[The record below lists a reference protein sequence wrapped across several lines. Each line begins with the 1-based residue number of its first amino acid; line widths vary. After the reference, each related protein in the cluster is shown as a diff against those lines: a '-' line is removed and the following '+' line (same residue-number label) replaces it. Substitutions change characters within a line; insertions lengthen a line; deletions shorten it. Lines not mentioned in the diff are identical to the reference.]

1 MKVIKRILIIAGVLL
16 LLLVVA
22 AFTIPFLFKDKLLAF
37 AKTEIN
43 ATLNAKVDFQDVSL
57 SLFRSFPNLSFQL
70 QNFSVTGID
79 AFEGVRLAGGQS
91 AEFTLDLMS
100 VLGGSGPV
108 EIKSVHLEKPEIN
121 IHVLKNG
128 VANYDIVKPSDAPE
142 APAEAVDYSGFQ
154 VNLREYS
161 INGANVLY
169 DDKSGDVFLEIKNL
183 NHSGEGNFTIDVFD
197 LRTQTA
203 IGALTVAQG
212 GINFLNSAKANLEAT
227 FNIDQK
233 NSKYTLKDNILLLN
247 ELKLNAAGFVQMPPE
262 GDDIAMDLKFS
273 TPQNDFKS
281 LFSLI
286 PSAYIEG
293 YENVKVN
300 GKFDL
305 AGEVKGVFNGEKEQY
320 PAFRIQMAVENG
332 DVKYPDLPMGI
343 ANIQAKVDVNSP
355 TSNFDNMVVNISRF
369 AMKVGNN
376 PFEGKFLLK
385 TPISDPDV
393 DAVAKGVINLGELA
407 QAFPMQGIDQIRGI
421 ISADISAKTRLS
433 YIENKDYERV
443 NMNGKM
449 GLKDLIYRT
458 ADMATVNIRDAQM
471 DFTPQNV
478 QLNRFDAKLGKS
490 DIQASGAIDN
500 ILAYFS
506 PKKTMTGTLKVR
518 SNYFDANEWLTE
530 EAPATTTA
538 APQQPVTPATE
549 EATAGGE
556 RPFDRFDFTMDAKM
570 NELVYGDYRVLNAV
584 LKGNAKPNRLQVETI
599 GAQIGKSD
607 ILASGVITDAFDYL
621 FDDGTLGGNIQLRS
635 KLLDLN
641 QFMTT
646 DPAAA
651 AATTGSTTAPATT
664 ESLDPIEVPANIAMT
679 IQADIDR
686 LIYTNMVLEDLKGKL
701 VVENQSVVL
710 EDATTRTL
718 GGTMNI
724 AGGYD
729 TKNVENPA
737 FNFKFDLKK
746 MDFQKSFATFNTFQ
760 KLAPIGKFIE
770 GLFNTTL
777 IMEGRLGKD
786 MMPDLSSLSA
796 QGFLQTINGVIK
808 GFKPLQ
814 AIGNSLNV
822 KELKDNLKLTDSK
835 NWFEVKN
842 GAVELKEFDY
852 KVQGIDMKIGGT
864 HSLTQDMDYKVKA
877 KVPRKLLEQNAVGA
891 AASSGLNALQKEAS
905 KYGVN
910 LKQSEFVN
918 VLINLTGSITDPK
931 VKLQLL
937 GADGEATLGEAAKDQ
952 VNAELDKQKEVL
964 RQKAEAELEKGK
976 EIVKEKVNQ
985 AADTARAVINKKVEE
1000 AKDKATEVVKEK
1012 IGEKAGTVLDST
1024 ARKKVDEALEG
1035 AGKGSKDKIKE
1046 ELDKFNPF
1054 KKKKDGEKKDGGG

>member
-1 MKVIKRILIIAGVLL
+1 MKVLKRILMIAGILL
-16 LLLVVA
+16 LLLVAA
-22 AFTIPFLFKDKLLAF
+22 AFTIPFLFKDKLMAF

-43 ATLNAKVDFQDVSL
+43 ATLNAKVDFEDVSL

-70 QNFSVTGID
+70 QNFSVTGTE
-79 AFEGVRLAGGQS
+79 AFEGIRLAGGQS
-91 AEFTLDLMS
+91 AAFTLDLMS
-100 VLGGSGPV
+100 VLSGNGPV
-108 EIKSVHLEKPEIN
+108 EIKSVHLQNPEIN
-121 IHVLKNG
+121 IHVLKDG
-128 VANYDIVKPSDAPE
+128 TANYDIVKPSEEPE
-142 APAEAVDYSGFQ
+142 EVPAEEVDYSGLK

-161 INGANVLY
+161 IAGANILY
-169 DDKSGDVFLEIKNL
+169 DDKSSDVFLEIKNL

-197 LRTQTA
+197 LNTRTA
-203 IGALTVAQG
+203 IESMTVSQG
-212 GINFLNSAKANLEAT
+212 GISFLNKAKANLDAI

-233 NSKYTLKDNILLLN
+233 NGKYTLKDNVLRIN
-247 ELKLNAAGFVQMPPE
+247 ELQLNAAGFVQLPPE
-262 GDDIAMDLKFS
+262 GDDIGMDLKFS

-300 GKFDL
+300 GKFNL
-305 AGEVKGVFNGEKEQY
+305 AAEAKGIYNGEKEQF
-320 PAFRIQMAVENG
+320 PAFHLQMAVENG
-332 DVKYPDLPMGI
+332 DVKYPDLPLGI
-343 ANIQAKVDVNSP
+343 ANIQTKVDVNSP
-355 TSNFDNMVVNISRF
+355 NSNFDNMVVDVSRF
-369 AMKVGNN
+369 AMKVGKN

-393 DAVAKGVINLGELA
+393 DAVAKGVINLSELA
-407 QAFPMQGIDQIRGI
+407 QAFPMQGIEQIKGI
-421 ISADISAKTRLS
+421 ISADIAAKTRLS
-433 YIENKDYERV
+433 YIENQEYERV
-443 NMNGKM
+443 NMDGQM
-449 GLKDLIYRT
+449 SLKDLVYRT
-458 ADMATVNIRDAQM
+458 ADMPTVNIRDAQM

-490 DIQASGAIDN
+490 DIQASGYINN

-518 SNYFDANEWLTE
+518 SNYFDANEWLDE
-530 EAPATTTA
+530 ETTTTA
-538 APQQPVTPATE
+538 APAPQQPVTPVDGET
-549 EATAGGE
+549 TAAGE

-570 NELVYGDYRVLNAV
+570 NEIVYSDYHILDAV
-584 LKGNAKPNRLQVETI
+584 LVGNAKPNRLEVQRI
-599 GAQIGKSD
+599 GAQVGKSD
-607 ILASGVITDAFDYL
+607 FQASGVITDAFDYL
-621 FDDGTLGGNIQLRS
+621 FDDGTLGGDIQLRS

-646 DPAAA
+646 DPAVA

-664 ESLDPIEVPANIAMT
+664 DNLEPIQVPANIAMT
-679 IQADIDR
+679 IQADVDKV
-686 LIYTNMVLEDLKGKL
+686 IYTNMVLEDLKGRL

-718 GGTMNI
+718 GGTMDI

-729 TKNVENPA
+729 SKNVENPG

-746 MDFQKSFATFNTFQ
+746 MDFQKSFQTFNTFQ
-760 KLAPIGKFIE
+760 QLAPIGKYIE
-770 GLFNTTL
+770 GLFNTSL

-786 MMPDLSSLSA
+786 MMPDLASLSA
-796 QGFLQTINGVIK
+796 QGFLQTINGIIS

-822 KELKDNLKLTDSK
+822 KELKENLKLTDSK
-835 NWFEVKN
+835 NWFEIKN

-852 KVQGIDMKIGGT
+852 KVKDIDMKIGGT
-864 HSLTQDMDYKVKA
+864 HSLTQAMDYKIKT
-877 KVPRKLLEQNAVGA
+877 KVPRKLLESNAVGA

-905 KYGVN
+905 KYGVS

-937 GADGEATLGEAAKDQ
+937 GGDGESTLAESAEGQAK
-952 VNAELDKQKEVL
+952 
-964 RQKAEAELEKGK
+964 AELEKQTDALRQQAESKLEEGK
-976 EIVKEKVNQ
+976 EIAKEKINQ
-985 AADTARAVINKKVEE
+985 AADTARAVINKKVDE
-1000 AKDKATEVVKEK
+1000 AKDKATQVVKDK
-1012 IGEKAGTVLDST
+1012 IGEQAGTVLDS
-1024 ARKKVDEALEG
+1024 AAQKKVDEVLNS
-1035 AGKGSKDKIKE
+1035 AGKESKDKIQN
-1046 ELDKFNPF
+1046 ELEKFNPF
-1054 KKKKDGEKKDGGG
+1054 KKKKKDGGGR